1 MTNRKTQRSEKFVRH
16 AMAAHGNSV
25 YLVALAELRTDPV
38 WQTLRALPEKL
49 RVVALLHYV
58 EEYTCDQIA
67 HIVGC
72 APTTVRTRLHRAR
85 RERRGV
91 TRRTIVR
98 AGAVAAGAAA
108 AFLGANALMNHL
120 TGKQGNWFALTAY
133 AEGTEG
139 GDGSRLALG
148 ETFGGHI
155 SWGGD
160 VDPEGAGD
168 DLLMIFTELNLTC
181 TGDNVDTLTYRLEG
195 DNVLTARDSVSE
207 DNALTQPGIWIQ
219 WATTYRPGEQSSGP
233 VESFTVD
240 YENQHPNG
248 LLDFLAGTNASYSVY
263 ANVTVPDDL
272 VPVFLEIQAIN
283 ETQTERSKDNVNPDG
298 SITTVETE
306 EEIHRQMELD
316 HQVSMRA
323 AELFAEELAKAAL
336 VMTATFNDGTRQTK
350 RYSFSP
356 CEDFAQVYDDYLTED
371 DEAYLAGDNSRRQEL
386 TQNPP
391 SLYLITETDA

>member
-1 MTNRKTQRSEKFVRH
+1 MDNHTPTQQ
-16 AMAAHGNSV
+16 A
-25 YLVALAELRTDPV
+25 
-38 WQTLRALPEKL
+38 
-49 RVVALLHYV
+49 V
-58 EEYTCDQIA
+58 E
-67 HIVGC
+67 
-72 APTTVRTRLHRAR
+72 R
-85 RERRGV
+85 
-91 TRRTIVR
+91 
-98 AGAVAAGAAA
+98 
-108 AFLGANALMNHL
+108 
-120 TGKQGNWFALTAY
+120 
-133 AEGTEG
+133 
-139 GDGSRLALG
+139 
-148 ETFGGHI
+148 
-155 SWGGD
+155 
-160 VDPEGAGD
+160 
-168 DLLMIFTELNLTC
+168 
-181 TGDNVDTLTYRLEG
+181 
-195 DNVLTARDSVSE
+195 
-207 DNALTQPGIWIQ
+207 
-219 WATTYRPGEQSSGP
+219 P

-283 ETQTERSKDNVNPDG
+283 ETQTERSKDNVNLDG

-391 SLYLITETDA
+391 SLYLITETEG